1 MLRKHT
7 VAGQVRIGCVRA
19 SLELF
24 APGQPLDAAEYFM
37 ILPDARREAGST
49 EKDKGRRLKTVANL
63 TPNRQI
69 ECIALQPATDG

>member
-24 APGQPLDAAEYFM
+24 ALGQPLDAAEYFM
-37 ILPDARREAGST
+37 IMPDAKRE
-49 EKDKGRRLKTVANL
+49 
-63 TPNRQI
+63 
-69 ECIALQPATDG
+69 